1 MKSSTPGAVKVVSMR
16 FYRPTRSIRLL
27 QTDRTIYSNILQYT
41 TNSSI
46 YSTRCRLDFHRLPA
60 GSGLWSSPKRDG
72 GWVWAHFPEQRLV
85 IEPTL
90 DGQAPKTRVT
100 GSQESTKDKYPTP
113 VRCYIPCSLSHNPI
127 QAHFTTWSIFFYLFH
142 YFLFILFI
150 TFLCESF
157 VITTKKP
164 ATLRRLPSW
173 KFISVYQTT
182 FKRDELR

>member
-27 QTDRTIYSNILQYT
+27 QTDRTIYSNIRQIVQYT
-41 TNSSI
+41 
-46 YSTRCRLDFHRLPA
+46 P
-60 GSGLWSSPKRDG
+60 
-72 GWVWAHFPEQRLV
+72 
-85 IEPTL
+85 L

-127 QAHFTTWSIFFYLFH
+127 QAHFTTWSIFFFLFH
-142 YFLFILFI
+142 YFFFILYI

-157 VITTKKP
+157 VITTKKA
-164 ATLRRLPSW
+164 ATLSRLPSW
-173 KFISVYQTT
+173 KFTSVYQTT